1 MSGRNFSRY
10 EQFEISPEMIEQ
22 ELRPAVC
29 EQRQAGRQ
37 TDKFQENYS
46 IDYLTYTCLLLP
58 LGSGYIYWVDNEA
71 RTISRIKR
79 DLTQRQVIIGKG
91 IVGCEGMAV
100 DWIAG

>member
-1 MSGRNFSRY
+1 MHCTFADLGSNKVSSSSSSSNKCIHY
-10 EQFEISPEMIEQ
+10 
-22 ELRPAVC
+22 
-29 EQRQAGRQ
+29 
-37 TDKFQENYS
+37 YY
-46 IDYLTYTCLLLP
+46 YLTYTRLLLR

-100 DWIAG
+100 DWIAGQYKQYMICFDVNDIV

>member
-1 MSGRNFSRY
+1 MSGRNLSRY

-22 ELRPAVC
+22 ELRPATYL
-29 EQRQAGRQ
+29 
-37 TDKFQENYS
+37 TDRFKENYS